1 MKDFSDLRGDV
12 VGGAKKIFKAGL
24 VEAGEGNVSARLPG
38 KDELLITP
46 TFNDYDGLREED
58 VVHIKFDGTRVSG
71 KREPSAEYRLH
82 ARVYQAKPKA
92 NYAIHTHSPY
102 ATMLSVARYG
112 IPPILEEMLVFLGGC
127 IPVSEYGQANTEELP
142 EKAVKALRGRNA
154 VLLANHGSLA
164 CGRDIKAAVKVA
176 EVTEKMARVYWGV
189 LQAGEPHEIPVQ
201 KHKMFLD
208 KFERNFSTE

>member
-1 MKDFSDLRGDV
+1 MA
-12 VGGAKKIFKAGL
+12 AKMLAF
-24 VEAGEGNVSARLPG
+24 EAEAREAIRTGVTKL
-38 KDELLITP
+38 
-46 TFNDYDGLREED
+46 
-58 VVHIKFDGTRVSG
+58 
-71 KREPSAEYRLH
+71 
-82 ARVYQAKPKA
+82 AR
-92 NYAIHTHSPY
+92 
-102 ATMLSVARYG
+102 
-112 IPPILEEMLVFLGGC
+112 
-127 IPVSEYGQANTEELP
+127 
-142 EKAVKALRGRNA
+142 AVKSTLGPRGRNA